1 MYKKIILI
9 LCILLSPLVF
19 SQTIIKDTIIVDLT
33 QSKDHRYKIR
43 NENSHWEIAIKVSS
57 YKTEIYGFDLEEE
70 VNISVEKLLSPL
82 EFDNFILDLYHN
94 TYPNREFDIGR
105 MYAGNL
111 DFTNLFIKV
120 NIDNVTKYFKVK
132 FSMGFITI

>member
-43 NENSHWEIAIKVSS
+43 NENSYWEIAIKVSS
-57 YKTEIYGFDLEEE
+57 YKTEIYRFDLEEE

-94 TYPNREFDIGR
+94 AYPNREFDMGR

-132 FSMGFITI
+132 FSMSVITI